1 MNQLGLKQ
9 FSDLTSI
16 LFSTAL
22 DSSRWQEFLSRLSSH
37 TQCVNTHLYGYDI
50 ATRFSLPPL
59 QHGYD
64 PAYLPSYVNY
74 YSAQNPWAP
83 GLARAA
89 VGQTVTTAETLSE
102 QDLMKT
108 EFYNDWLRPQGDLRA
123 GGGVVLA
130 NENGRFFVLGGNIA
144 KRHADNEQG
153 WLRTLTLLSPHM
165 QHALAIARVVFAG
178 SVAKVAAERLGTTE
192 TSAVFAV
199 DAQRRVIYANRPAQ
213 SLVEGGSVLGHG
225 PSGRLAFDDADIDH
239 AFALAVAGMG
249 KLHSPLASA
258 MQFRDCDGHL
268 WNLRLANIEG
278 RDLTI
283 GPPGLSDGPLMLIAL
298 SRDEAKADRAQA
310 LRRRFGLTSSE
321 AEVAL
326 GLGTGLTL
334 REIADHRGTSLHTV
348 RDQLKA
354 ALSKTGTRRQVE
366 LVRIVERHQQITNP
380 DG

>member
-1 MNQLGLKQ
+1 L
-9 FSDLTSI
+9 D
-16 LFSTAL
+16 TAP
-22 DSSRWQEFLSRLSSH
+22 
-37 TQCVNTHLYGYDI
+37 T
-50 ATRFSLPPL
+50 
-59 QHGYD
+59 
-64 PAYLPSYVNY
+64 
-74 YSAQNPWAP
+74 
-83 GLARAA
+83 
-89 VGQTVTTAETLSE
+89 
-102 QDLMKT
+102 
-108 EFYNDWLRPQGDLRA
+108 
-123 GGGVVLA
+123 
-130 NENGRFFVLGGNIA
+130 
-144 KRHADNEQG
+144 
-153 WLRTLTLLSPHM
+153 
-165 QHALAIARVVFAG
+165 
-178 SVAKVAAERLGTTE
+178 
-192 TSAVFAV
+192 
-199 DAQRRVIYANRPAQ
+199 
-213 SLVEGGSVLGHG
+213 
-225 PSGRLAFDDADIDH
+225 GRLAFDDADIDH
-239 AFALAVAGMG
+239 AFALAVAGLG

-283 GPPGLSDGPLMLIAL
+283 GPPGLSDGPLMLVAL
-298 SRDEAKADRAQA
+298 SRDEAKADRAQS